1 MPNSSLLLKIAGSVM
16 VPIPA
21 LLWHRAV
28 AKEARAMTRAL
39 ASLPAEHQRVRSFVV
54 QALPQAGEP
63 LTAEH
68 IAAQLGLSPD
78 RVRRILDALERG
90 LTFVARNEAGAVS
103 WAYPVTV
110 DATPHHLTFKTGE
123 RMTAA

>member
-1 MPNSSLLLKIAGSVM
+1 
-16 VPIPA
+16 
-21 LLWHRAV
+21 
-28 AKEARAMTRAL
+28 MTRAL
-39 ASLPAEHQRVRSFVV
+39 ARLSAEHQRVRSFVV
-54 QALPQAGEP
+54 QELPGAGEP

-68 IAAQLGLSPD
+68 IAEQLTLAPD
-78 RVRRILDALERG
+78 RVSRILSDLDKGMA
-90 LTFVARNEAGAVS
+90 FVARDEAGAVS